1 MTERRRNVAGSIH
14 ARLLA
19 GAQSRNEDFN
29 LTLQRYAAER
39 FLYRLGAS
47 RHRKRFVLKGATLF
61 ALWGGAPYRATRDLD
76 LAGFAEDDTKTIVE
90 IVREIVAVRC
100 DEDALLFR
108 ESTVRTERIR
118 PRSVYRGFR
127 VKLQA
132 ALGTAKIDLQLD
144 IGLGDAIEPP
154 PHDVDFPV
162 LLDGPPP
169 HIRVYSRE
177 AVIAEKTHAMV
188 VLGVV
193 NSRFKD
199 FHDVY
204 MLANRFS
211 FDGRSLSRAITATF
225 ERRKTP
231 IQEPRPEALG
241 SDFYADAQRASAWR
255 RYLTRDS
262 LERAPSDFVG
272 IGKRLRD
279 FLAPPW
285 RALVNGSEFARVWR
299 SPGPWRTRPR
309 SPSTARGPR

>member
-1 MTERRRNVAGSIH
+1 MTGRRRNVAASIH
-14 ARLLA
+14 ARLLKA
-19 GAQSRNEDFN
+19 AQVRSEDFN
-29 LTLQRYAAER
+29 LTLQRFAAER

-47 RHRKRFVLKGATLF
+47 RHRERFVLKGATLF

-76 LAGFAEDDTKTIVE
+76 LAGFAEDDAKTIVA

-100 DEDALLFR
+100 DEDGLLFQ

-118 PRSVYRGFR
+118 PGSVYRGFR
-127 VKLQA
+127 VKLKA
-132 ALGTAKIDLQLD
+132 ALGTAKVNLQLD

-154 PHDVDFPV
+154 PHDVDFPA

-169 HIRVYSRE
+169 RIRVYSRE

-204 MLANRFS
+204 MLASRFS
-211 FDGRSLSRAITATF
+211 FEGRSLSRAIAATF
-225 ERRKTP
+225 ERRKTQ
-231 IQEPRPEALG
+231 IQEPRPAAMG
-241 SDFYADAQRASAWR
+241 SDFFADAERALAWK
-255 RYLTRDS
+255 RYLARDS
-262 LERAPSDFVG
+262 LERAPRDFVG
-272 IGKRLRD
+272 IGKRLRA

-285 RALVNGSEFARVWR
+285 KALVNGSEFARVWR
-299 SPGPWRTRPR
+299 SKGPWRTRPK
-309 SPSTARGPR
+309 SPSSVS